1 MGAGEPQMIPM
12 IDMNAIRNAA
22 GEALTA
28 RLDAVLAS
36 GKFILGPEV
45 AELEQR
51 LAEFSG
57 AAAAVG
63 VASGTDALKIALMA
77 NTIGPDDAVF
87 IPAFTFAA
95 TAEAVVSTGATPV
108 FIDVDLP
115 HMTMD
120 PVHLRERVAT
130 VRREGVLRA
139 AAVIT
144 VDLFGLPARYE
155 EIGALAAEEDMLLI
169 ADGAQSFG
177 GQLGASRVGALAPV
191 TTISFY
197 PTKPLGCFGD
207 GGAILTTDAGM
218 AAKFREL
225 RHHGFDAAGTDIV
238 RPGMNSRLDTL
249 QAAILLARFEI
260 FAGELARRDVIAG
273 WYGELLDG
281 AVEAP
286 EVPTGRKSAWAVYTI
301 RSARRDALRAHLA
314 AAGIGTA
321 IYYPAP
327 VCDFAAY
334 RRFRPDEGELPVT
347 NALCTK
353 VLALPMH
360 PYLDR
365 ATVERIC
372 AEVRRAPC

>member
-1 MGAGEPQMIPM
+1 MIPF
-12 IDMNAIRNAA
+12 IDMTAIRNAA
-22 GEALTA
+22 GAALTA

-36 GKFILGPEV
+36 GNFILGPEV

-77 NTIGPDDAVF
+77 NEIGPHDAVF

-95 TAEAVVSTGATPV
+95 TAEAVVSTGATPM
-108 FIDVDLP
+108 FIDVALP

-120 PVHLRERVAT
+120 PVHLREKIAT

-155 EIGALAAEEDMLLI
+155 EIATLAAEEDILLI

-177 GQLGASRVGALAPV
+177 GQIGTSRVGTLAPI
-191 TTISFY
+191 TAISFY

-207 GGAILTTDAGM
+207 GGAILTTDSGM

-225 RHHGFDAAGTDIV
+225 RHHGFDAARENIV
-238 RPGMNSRLDTL
+238 QPGMNSRLDTI
-249 QAAILLARFEI
+249 QAAILLARFDL
-260 FAGELARRDVIAG
+260 FVDELARRDTIAG
-273 WYGELLDG
+273 WYGEFLDG
-281 AVEAP
+281 AVEVP
-286 EVPTGRKSAWAVYTI
+286 DIPTGRKSAWAVYTV
-301 RSARRDALRAHLA
+301 RSAHRDALRTRLSAS
-314 AAGIGTA
+314 GIGTA
-321 IYYPAP
+321 IYYATP
-327 VCDFAAY
+327 VCDFEAY
-334 RRFRPDEGELPVT
+334 RRFRRDDDELPRSRQ
-347 NALCTK
+347 LCAE
-353 VLALPMH
+353 VLSLPMH

-365 ATVERIC
+365 STVEQVC
-372 AEVRRAPC
+372 SEVRQALR